1 MARILLAGAS
11 GQLGGAV
18 LKQARAPAQENRHWV
33 RTLSRS
39 RPAAEADQVFLAD
52 ATQAE
57 SLKGVCEDIDVLVSC
72 LGASVG
78 MQAKERRNYK
88 EVDLVAHRHLLNEAQ
103 RAGVKRLVYVS
114 LWTENGYLDNG
125 YVAAHEAVVALLKQS
140 GISLTVMR
148 PTGFFSAMAEFF
160 ELARKGLAPLPG
172 GGHCRSNPI
181 HQADLASAIL
191 GYLEHGPTEVGLGG
205 PEVFSRK
212 QIFELAFDALGK
224 KPKFLNLPLP
234 VMTGMAAFTGLFD
247 PRMGDLMR
255 FAAQVSSSD
264 CIAPA
269 VGSQRLKDYFAD
281 LARNASD

>member
-1 MARILLAGAS
+1 MARLLLAGAS
-11 GQLGGAV
+11 GQLGQAV
-18 LKQARAPAQENRHWV
+18 LTQAHSLPQESRHWI

-39 RPAAEADQVFLAD
+39 RPKTEGDQVFLAD

-78 MQAKERRNYK
+78 MKAQERRNYK

-103 RAGVKRLVYVS
+103 QAGVKRLVYVS
-114 LWTENGYLDNG
+114 LWTESAYLDNG

-140 GISLTVMR
+140 GIPLTVMR

-181 HQADLASAIL
+181 HEADLASALL
-191 GYLEHGPTEVGLGG
+191 GYLEQGPAEVGLGG

-212 QIFELAFDALGK
+212 QIFELAFAALGK
-224 KPKFLNLPLP
+224 TPKFLPLPLA
-234 VMTGMAAFTGLFD
+234 VMTGMASLAGFID

-255 FAAQVSSSD
+255 FAAQVSSTD

-269 VGSQRLKDYFAD
+269 VGSQKLRDYFAA
-281 LARNASD
+281 LARD